1 MYLKLCFFF
10 AYENKIFFLRILTF
24 FYLYLKK
31 ELELI
36 EAYLSLRQHTR
47 RRPGI
52 SSTVIS

>member
-1 MYLKLCFFF
+1 MYLKLCVFFCVR
-10 AYENKIFFLRILTF
+10 EQNLFFKNTDF

-31 ELELI
+31 KLELI